1 MNFNISELVSYD
13 FFFFWVEKRLT
24 GAVNIFS
31 GVSKNRFRQTH
42 HCCNYV
48 EQLIILRFYNCMP
61 TTSYF
66 RSAIESKASTSFTE
80 YWPRRLVYELA
91 CVVSF
96 RFKDKW
102 KAKVICWPIR
112 SLTSL
117 LLICIRTAKF
127 VRWLQEHVI
136 SLSIFLTNEHPLLD
150 QYPFTSDLQ

>member
-1 MNFNISELVSYD
+1 MNFNISELVSYYW
-13 FFFFWVEKRLT
+13 FFFFWLEKRLT

-42 HCCNYV
+42 HSCNDV
-48 EQLIILRFYNCMP
+48 EQLITLRFYNCTP

-66 RSAIESKASTSFTE
+66 SPRSSRRHQIIYRVTGLVGQFTN
-80 YWPRRLVYELA
+80 
-91 CVVSF
+91 CVRSF

-102 KAKVICWPIR
+102 KAKVICWPIL

-117 LLICIRTAKF
+117 LPICIRTAKF

-150 QYPFTSDLQ
+150 QYPIMSHLQ